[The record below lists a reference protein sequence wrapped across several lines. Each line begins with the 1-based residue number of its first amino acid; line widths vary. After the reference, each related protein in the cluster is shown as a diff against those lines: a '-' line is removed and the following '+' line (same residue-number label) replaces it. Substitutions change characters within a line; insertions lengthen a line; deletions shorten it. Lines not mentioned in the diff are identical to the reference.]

1 VLFVL
6 HKDKVPNLK
15 PTRALFRVIGGTRR
29 TTGELS
35 AAIKVNL
42 RTWAA
47 RSGLGHAPEVGI
59 VTLLYVPPASEAFRG
74 EANLVPP
81 DRRCL
86 FVIGIDRRGKPVG
99 WDAELYRQEL
109 PRPVD
114 RVALEVIAER
124 PAPEHLKEGVVPR
137 RAPDLLKVIVFP
149 RHSKAALIVDRPGI
163 RARLR
168 ATKQLFELHHPRI
181 REEEGGIS
189 CREKRGARHCGVPAS
204 LKKGDESR
212 PQFGG
217 AI

>member
-1 VLFVL
+1 
-6 HKDKVPNLK
+6 
-15 PTRALFRVIGGTRR
+15 
-29 TTGELS
+29 
-35 AAIKVNL
+35 
-42 RTWAA
+42 
-47 RSGLGHAPEVGI
+47 
-59 VTLLYVPPASEAFRG
+59 
-74 EANLVPP
+74 
-81 DRRCL
+81 
-86 FVIGIDRRGKPVG
+86 
-99 WDAELYRQEL
+99 
-109 PRPVD
+109 VD

-189 CREKRGARHCGVPAS
+189 CREKRGARHCGMPAS